1 MLFYLHPVIGGGR
14 VPMRQRGD
22 LRLGAPVPA
31 MGEKEA
37 GCRGWEVGGGGRAAR
52 ARAGQVGLGLI

>member
-1 MLFYLHPVIGGGR
+1 MLFYLRPVIGGRR
-14 VPMRQRGD
+14 VPTRQRGD

-37 GCRGWEVGGGGRAAR
+37 GAEGGGRAAR